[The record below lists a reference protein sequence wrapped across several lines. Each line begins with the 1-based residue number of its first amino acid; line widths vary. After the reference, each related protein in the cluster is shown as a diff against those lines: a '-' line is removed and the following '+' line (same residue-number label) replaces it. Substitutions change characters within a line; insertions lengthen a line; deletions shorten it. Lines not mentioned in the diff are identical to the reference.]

1 MTVPI
6 KGRTGVYVAIL
17 DEITPAEAKEDVTVE
32 RDFVLQARRSAS
44 DNLVIRALREKADVK
59 DNRRKREY
67 Q

>member
-1 MTVPI
+1 MTKPL
-6 KGRTGVYVAIL
+6 KGRTGVYVCII
-17 DEITPAEAKEDVTVE
+17 DDVKKPEETTDYSIE
-32 RDFVLQARRSAS
+32 RDALRFSRQTAS